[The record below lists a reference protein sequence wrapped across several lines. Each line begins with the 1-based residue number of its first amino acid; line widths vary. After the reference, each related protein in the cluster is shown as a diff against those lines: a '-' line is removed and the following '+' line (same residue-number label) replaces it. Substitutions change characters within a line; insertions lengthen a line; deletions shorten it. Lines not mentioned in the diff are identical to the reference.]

1 MRHKLATLCPETDG
15 LQGKHRIR
23 YKPEGK
29 TQEQQMLEIE
39 ELGEKVVLPCLLTK
53 EETITQKQAQ
63 IISHIYLIEGFS
75 DEEVY
80 QILLNKRIKRPN
92 T

>member
-1 MRHKLATLCPETDG
+1 
-15 LQGKHRIR
+15 
-23 YKPEGK
+23 
-29 TQEQQMLEIE
+29 MLEIE

-80 QILLNKRIKRPN
+80 QILLNKRPN